1 MSDSEEESLD
11 KQLKLVIIGDGA
23 SGKVHVH
30 SIGHFH
36 LIVHSQLLVNSIS
49 SSKIYNI
56 SRRKNIDYDI
66 PIVLILFRTIIFLQ
80 QTSIATRYAQEQF
93 GKQYRQTVG
102 IDFFLRR
109 ILLPGKFS
117 ADSCVT
123 CMVFLAPLMFLA
135 FSVLIGGLHSCL
147 SGGLHVTL
155 QVWDIGGQTLGGN
168 MLDKYIY
175 GANVRQICLRI
186 FRNVFS
192 TQVSL

>member
-30 SIGHFH
+30 YIAHFH
-36 LIVHSQLLVNSIS
+36 LIVHSLLITI
-49 SSKIYNI
+49 K
-56 SRRKNIDYDI
+56 I
-66 PIVLILFRTIIFLQ
+66 PITLILFRTLLILQ

-117 ADSCVT
+117 V
-123 CMVFLAPLMFLA
+123 
-135 FSVLIGGLHSCL
+135 
-147 SGGLHVTL
+147 
-155 QVWDIGGQTLGGN
+155 
-168 MLDKYIY
+168 
-175 GANVRQICLRI
+175 
-186 FRNVFS
+186 
-192 TQVSL
+192 